1 MRDSPLDCG
10 APMASARDDEPTCG
24 KGLAAN
30 AVLPAKFAELIAA
43 TAEVLE
49 RHTAALDATDPH
61 AAAEREAY
69 TTLVDAHRAI
79 AKSLSELAQSMTSYR
94 DLPMARH
101 DPAIMSHRTARM
113 RHFSSS
119 SPSSAS
125 CRISC
130 ARSSPR
136 TNTCLAEGACSSPN
150 AMAASGDLVAAVN
163 NAIARGC
170 CASWIRSRLPS
181 PALP

>member
-49 RHTAALDATDPH
+49 RHTAALDASDPH

-101 DPAIMSHRTARM
+101 DPAIMSR
-113 RHFSSS
+113 
-119 SPSSAS
+119 PD
-125 CRISC
+125 
-130 ARSSPR
+130 
-136 TNTCLAEGACSSPN
+136 GQN
-150 AMAASGDLVAAVN
+150 AAFQQLVAIERELQDLLRTKLVQDEHLL
-163 NAIARGC
+163 G
-170 CASWIRSRLPS
+170 
-181 PALP
+181 